1 MLYAMDDEIR
11 AGDFDAW
18 LRGMV
23 ASLRGDAGTEVPCGS
38 CVGCCISSCH
48 IPLRPADRAAWP
60 RIPASALVDAPGLP
74 AGHAM
79 MGYGPDGHCPM
90 FDGTGCTIYPDRPQ
104 TCRDYD
110 CRIFAAAGLMAGGPE
125 KRVINE
131 RVNAWRFSYADA
143 GARRR
148 HAAIR
153 AAAAFIRDRW
163 QAFPGLCAPT
173 APTGIAVLALKSHRV
188 FLDPVHDEL
197 ADEELARAILQAS
210 RDFDRPVAD
219 GLPGGAEGPQ
229 SSPCETSP
237 SASLGSN
244 QVDLGG
250 IT

>member
-1 MLYAMDDEIR
+1 MLHAMDEEIH

-18 LRGMV
+18 LRGMI
-23 ASLRGDAGTEVPCGS
+23 ASLRGDEGTEVPCGS
-38 CVGCCISSCH
+38 CVGCCISSYH
-48 IPLRPADRAAWP
+48 IPLRPEDRAARV
-60 RIPASALVDAPGLP
+60 RIPAP

-90 FDGTGCTIYPDRPQ
+90 FDGSGCTIYPHRPQ

-110 CRIFAAAGLMAGGPE
+110 CRIFAAAGLVAGGAE

-131 RVNAWRFSYADA
+131 RVDAWRFSYADE

-148 HAAIR
+148 HVAIR
-153 AAAAFIRDRW
+153 ATAAFIRDRW

-188 FLDPVHDEL
+188 FLDPAHEEL
-197 ADEELARAILQAS
+197 ADEERARAILRAS
-210 RDFDRPVAD
+210 RDFDQPVAD